1 MSMSLEYQREWRAKN
16 RDKAREY
23 QRKWARSAKGRQVLR
38 EREKRL
44 IGTIESKARN
54 MIRNRINR
62 KKIPHP
68 SFFLCTD
75 CNKHAKH
82 YHHEDYSLW
91 WSVEP
96 LCHSCH
102 GKRHRKTW
110 FLRWGFNTSPQDSLS
125 CVSFAFY
132 YHVVHFQVPE
142 EQPRCLSRKFSWWSC
157 WVAQN

>member
-1 MSMSLEYQREWRAKN
+1 MLIRIDQRGEILALRGFGLSLQITFEIIFTFNNMSMSLEYQREWRAKN
-16 RDKAREY
+16 RDKVRKH
-23 QRKWARSAKGRQVLR
+23 QRKWAQSAKGRQVLR

-44 IGTIESKARN
+44 VGTIESKARN
-54 MIRNRINR
+54 MIKNRINR

-102 GKRHRKTW
+102 GKRHRKT
-110 FLRWGFNTSPQDSLS
+110 
-125 CVSFAFY
+125 
-132 YHVVHFQVPE
+132 
-142 EQPRCLSRKFSWWSC
+142 
-157 WVAQN
+157 

>member
-1 MSMSLEYQREWRAKN
+1 MIRIDQRGEILALRGFGLSLQITFEIIFTFNNMSMSLEYQREWRAKN

-102 GKRHRKTW
+102 GKRHRKT
-110 FLRWGFNTSPQDSLS
+110 
-125 CVSFAFY
+125 
-132 YHVVHFQVPE
+132 
-142 EQPRCLSRKFSWWSC
+142 
-157 WVAQN
+157 

>member
-1 MSMSLEYQREWRAKN
+1 MLIRIDQRGEILALRGFGLSLQITFKIIFIFNNIPMSLENQREWRAKN
-16 RDKAREY
+16 RDKVREH
-23 QRKWARSAKGRQVLR
+23 QRKWAQSAKGRQVLR

-44 IGTIESKARN
+44 VGTIESKARN
-54 MIRNRINR
+54 MIKNRINR

-102 GKRHRKTW
+102 GKRHRKT
-110 FLRWGFNTSPQDSLS
+110 
-125 CVSFAFY
+125 
-132 YHVVHFQVPE
+132 
-142 EQPRCLSRKFSWWSC
+142 
-157 WVAQN
+157 